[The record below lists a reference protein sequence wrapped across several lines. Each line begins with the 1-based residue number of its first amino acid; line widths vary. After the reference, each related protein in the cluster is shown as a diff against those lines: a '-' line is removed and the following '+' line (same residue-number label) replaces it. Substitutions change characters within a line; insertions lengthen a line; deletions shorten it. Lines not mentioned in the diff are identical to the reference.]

1 MPNSVVLD
9 HCNGLLLLYDYVL
22 NPATGRCAT
31 LPDRPSPGVGME
43 YFIEDT
49 YLAFDPTVSSHYEVF
64 LIPSVPRKCPLDRE
78 VERVGSAMLRSEW
91 PPSPWI
97 LSVFS
102 SRTGLWEERSFIRE
116 GEAAGTVADMQLDW
130 RYLPSRHAEYWR
142 GALYVHCQADFVMRL
157 SLSNG
162 TYRVIKPSRGIEMFQ
177 GQEFHLGRSEKGIYF
192 ALLDDKLRMWVWI
205 LEESCEQIEWKL
217 RHCSEQEL
225 AFPRLSSDHGPW
237 VLSNVKCDDETEDD
251 DDDDQEAV
259 EKQEFDW
266 KSDDDN
272 NILHTGDK
280 VDRLCNERI
289 QILAFHPY
297 KEIIFLQRSL
307 RRGLTYYLNSSKLED
322 LGNLFPNGYYSVQS
336 TRVYITGSF
345 PYTPCWMG
353 ELPEIFE

>member
-1 MPNSVVLD
+1 MECPLVLARLLPDDVLADVLCHVTPRGLAVSRCVCGAWRTLIDDRCLLRVDLLPRSRAGLVISYGGLLYPELFVRPSEDPYDYDMPNSVVLD
-9 HCNGLLLLYDYVL
+9 HVL
-22 NPATGRCAT
+22 QRPPPTLRLCAQPRYGSVRAT

-43 YFIEDT
+43 YFIDNT

-64 LIPSVPRKCPLDRE
+64 LIPSIPRKCPLDRE
-78 VERVGSAMLRSEW
+78 VERVGSDMLRSEW

-142 GALYVHCQADFVMRL
+142 GALYIIV
-157 SLSNG
+157 G

-177 GQEFHLGRSEKGIYF
+177 GQEFHLGRSDKGICF

-237 VLSNVKCDDETEDD
+237 ILSNINGDDETEDD
-251 DDDDQEAV
+251 DDDDQEGSR
-259 EKQEFDW
+259 K
-266 KSDDDN
+266 
-272 NILHTGDK
+272 TRT
-280 VDRLCNERI
+280 RL
-289 QILAFHPY
+289 
-297 KEIIFLQRSL
+297 EI
-307 RRGLTYYLNSSKLED
+307 RRR
-322 LGNLFPNGYYSVQS
+322 Q
-336 TRVYITGSF
+336 
-345 PYTPCWMG
+345 
-353 ELPEIFE
+353 